1 VRRAARALI
10 VVVGLQWVGG
20 TLAVLLLAP
29 LWIQITHLLMAD
41 VLWILWVLLIAAVH
55 PAPVAVTS
63 SRQSVPA

>member
-1 VRRAARALI
+1 
-10 VVVGLQWVGG
+10 
-20 TLAVLLLAP
+20 
-29 LWIQITHLLMAD
+29 